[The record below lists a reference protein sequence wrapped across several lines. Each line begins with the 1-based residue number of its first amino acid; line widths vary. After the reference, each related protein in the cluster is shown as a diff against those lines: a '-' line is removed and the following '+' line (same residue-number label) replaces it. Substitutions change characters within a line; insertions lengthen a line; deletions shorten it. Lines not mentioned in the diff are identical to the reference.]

1 MISTRDIDAYLM
13 CKENLDK
20 PRYVDA
26 IKDHLKKRC
35 PKLNVNEKWV
45 KPFCGQL
52 EPKAKAYIE
61 ILSKL
66 TKKDLQ
72 SVLDNLGYSYYKN
85 SAPKTELIKLV
96 LVRLSHCRNSY
107 TVGGYNI
114 TELEPKKLYKTKNN
128 FCHDVDELVE
138 YLIATGDRDYDPND
152 PNNAQKIWNNQFQKF
167 DFFTN
172 PNINKQALKKY
183 KQMKDQ
189 AVKKQIGQMNMDL
202 YKFIEMVG
210 KLGFVFANDETTS
223 HAQTGFDTSAKL
235 IAKFT
240 QILEQSPTEV
250 KDKIMNLKNYNGD
263 TIAEILSKT
272 NSTCIHGVGFSF
284 AKVYFYNYLKYK
296 RKFPD
301 IQLLPLFLKKDNFFV
316 CPQFLQG
323 KALVKAVQKAVPEQP
338 VDFIYYFPDP
348 NTGKF
353 ESYKRV
359 PGKLQLEQIEAMQE
373 LISEFDLV

>member
-1 MISTRDIDAYLM
+1 MI
-13 CKENLDK
+13 
-20 PRYVDA
+20 
-26 IKDHLKKRC
+26 
-35 PKLNVNEKWV
+35 
-45 KPFCGQL
+45 
-52 EPKAKAYIE
+52 
-61 ILSKL
+61 
-66 TKKDLQ
+66 
-72 SVLDNLGYSYYKN
+72 
-85 SAPKTELIKLV
+85 
-96 LVRLSHCRNSY
+96 
-107 TVGGYNI
+107 
-114 TELEPKKLYKTKNN
+114 
-128 FCHDVDELVE
+128 
-138 YLIATGDRDYDPND
+138 
-152 PNNAQKIWNNQFQKF
+152 
-167 DFFTN
+167 
-172 PNINKQALKKY
+172 
-183 KQMKDQ
+183 
-189 AVKKQIGQMNMDL
+189 
-202 YKFIEMVG
+202 G
-210 KLGFVFANDETTS
+210 KLGFVFANDESTS

-284 AKVYFYNYLKYK
+284 AKVYFYNYSKYK

-323 KALVKAVQKAVPEQP
+323 KALVKAVQKAVPEQT